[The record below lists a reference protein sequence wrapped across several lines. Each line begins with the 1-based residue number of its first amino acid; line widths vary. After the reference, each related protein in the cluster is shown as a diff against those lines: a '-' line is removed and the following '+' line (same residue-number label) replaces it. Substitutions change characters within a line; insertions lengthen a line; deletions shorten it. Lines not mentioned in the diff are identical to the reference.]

1 MPCQFLKIRYF
12 ATNPDCQILEDILIS
27 HNRIVTP
34 EDLGGQDEAGRNP
47 KTKRCQFFQ
56 KISFVSQKNL
66 VVEMFV
72 LLINRRDGEFRA
84 VGHNQIKDL
93 FIILKPFKLRSKGLD
108 HPVDEIIEDLHF
120 TRCNSCNGHCC
131 KPNEFG
137 EKPKVSPGEKHLIEE
152 FLKDN
157 NPTLPEYIDGIC
169 PFLSEDFT
177 CLIRYVR
184 PSGCRTY
191 YCNYDSLNDT
201 KKERIDTLEKLRST
215 YFKRFSEEIEKSI
228 PLDIACDRCFFDR
241 LSKCQAEQEENADDD
256 DEDEENEEESILPG
270 EIESFQVLKRILIR
284 ALAEYTVKNES
295 ERINGFFI
303 AVQEYLS
310 DFSNGIEPQKEF
322 SFGFSRR
329 TGDDEQNELE
339 YVDFSFESEMFE
351 VSSGGHVYDKSVGG
365 DTYSKWTYSI
375 WLNGE
380 VDESYYNF
388 NEIFYLV
395 NAGAELNIELP
406 EEFIDYNEE
415 DD

>member
-1 MPCQFLKIRYF
+1 M
-12 ATNPDCQILEDILIS
+12 
-27 HNRIVTP
+27 
-34 EDLGGQDEAGRNP
+34 
-47 KTKRCQFFQ
+47 
-56 KISFVSQKNL
+56 
-66 VVEMFV
+66 
-72 LLINRRDGEFRA
+72 
-84 VGHNQIKDL
+84 
-93 FIILKPFKLRSKGLD
+93 
-108 HPVDEIIEDLHF
+108 
-120 TRCNSCNGHCC
+120 
-131 KPNEFG
+131 
-137 EKPKVSPGEKHLIEE
+137 
-152 FLKDN
+152 
-157 NPTLPEYIDGIC
+157 
-169 PFLSEDFT
+169 
-177 CLIRYVR
+177 
-184 PSGCRTY
+184 
-191 YCNYDSLNDT
+191 
-201 KKERIDTLEKLRST
+201 
-215 YFKRFSEEIEKSI
+215 
-228 PLDIACDRCFFDR
+228 
-241 LSKCQAEQEENADDD
+241 DDD
-256 DEDEENEEESILPG
+256 YEDEEESILPG